1 MDDMQVLREALLESG
16 LTRPAE
22 IPGYQD
28 LSAKEKKALVDAF
41 ADLYGSDKSI
51 EGTVGQTVGFNIRQR
66 HKAKRGEVEY
76 ATPVTSKGGKVSA
89 RPGHGTTLLGAGPS
103 TQDVE
108 AETGVSLSDAGI
120 ATGVLALLA
129 AIAAKKTGAGGK
141 LVEKI
146 GTKLGVV
153 NRAAASNARGFGQ
166 LTKGSKAVTTAAKEG
181 GKLSKAGVLGG
192 SILGSVLIS
201 KGGDVITKRMG
212 LSDQQLALEEDARKQ
227 EKLENVAFDSELI
240 RDAGI
245 PADEAKIAAREEF
258 AARNEMFRI
267 KAELANQHM
276 NRVQTAMGGIRS
288 IAPNMQQPPS
298 TFLEL
303 AGAITRDVETT
314 MPDRAAFTTPP
325 G

>member
-1 MDDMQVLREALLESG
+1 MDNMQVLREALLESG

-41 ADLYGSDKSI
+41 ADLYGSDESI
-51 EGTVGQTVGFNIRQR
+51 EGTVGQTVGSNIRQR

-89 RPGHGTTLLGAGPS
+89 RPGHGTTFLGAGPS

-120 ATGVLALLA
+120 ATGVLAILA
-129 AIAAKKTGAGGK
+129 AIAAKKTKTGA
-141 LVEKI
+141 KI
-146 GTKLGVV
+146 AQTIGSKLGIVGKSAG
-153 NRAAASNARGFGQ
+153 AAKPA
-166 LTKGSKAVTTAAKEG
+166 TEAAKEG
-181 GKLSKAGVLGG
+181 LKGWKKWALIGG
-192 SILGSVLIS
+192 SAVGTHEAIQLG
-201 KGGDVITKRMG
+201 KQRMG
-212 LSDQQLALEEDARKQ
+212 WTPEQRAFETQAEQQKQ
-227 EKLENVAFDSELI
+227 LDNVAFA
-240 RDAGI
+240 DAAMTLAGR

-267 KAELANQHM
+267 KAELANQHV